1 MDMDN
6 KEWLDDYMSLKQVN
20 PDCPFTVPVGY
31 FNELHRQIM
40 SRAVIGHINAEADGF
55 TVPENYF
62 DEMRDN
68 LQSRIRIEGTLENT
82 AGGFIV
88 PENYFDEMQANLQS
102 RIRIEEHSLQHP
114 DEGFVVPEN
123 YFDGLQQQILSRAAV
138 EEALAAQPEGFAVP
152 ENYFEE
158 LQNNI
163 IAKVSRPE
171 ASRRGLVHRMFT
183 SGVYRYAAA
192 ACITLAVGAT
202 ILFRQL
208 ESPQAIHNRSYIHKA
223 LSDVPDEDI
232 IDYLQMHM
240 DAADTRGVMDE
251 ADQLNTN
258 DISAEDLKDYLS
270 TH

>member
-6 KEWLDDYMSLKQVN
+6 KDWLNDYMSLKQVN

-31 FNELHRQIM
+31 FDELHQRTM
-40 SRAVIGHINAEADGF
+40 SRAALDKISENGDGFAVPENYFNDMRSNLQSRTRIEETLANTAEGFTVPENYFEELQANVQSRVNIEEAMYQHAEGF

-62 DEMRDN
+62 DD
-68 LQSRIRIEGTLENT
+68 
-82 AGGFIV
+82 
-88 PENYFDEMQANLQS
+88 
-102 RIRIEEHSLQHP
+102 
-114 DEGFVVPEN
+114 
-123 YFDGLQQQILSRAAV
+123 LQQQIMSRVAV
-138 EEALAAQPEGFAVP
+138 EEALAAQPEGFTVP
-152 ENYFEE
+152 ENYFDSLES
-158 LQNNI
+158 NI
-163 IAKVSRPE
+163 MAKVSSPAARP
-171 ASRRGLVHRMFT
+171 RHGLVHRMFA

-223 LSDVPDEDI
+223 LAQVPDEDI

-251 ADQLNTN
+251 ADQINTS
-258 DISAEDLKDYLS
+258 DISAEDLKEYLS